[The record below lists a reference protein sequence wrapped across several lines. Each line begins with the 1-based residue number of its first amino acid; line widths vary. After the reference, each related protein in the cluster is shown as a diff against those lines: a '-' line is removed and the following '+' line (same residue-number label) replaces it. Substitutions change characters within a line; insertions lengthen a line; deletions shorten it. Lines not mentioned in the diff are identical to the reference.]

1 MLPLVRGEKAF
12 RNWADGCTTK
22 GNPPETAENAD
33 PTGKNADSPQ
43 KWNIAGRM
51 KPPAIAMEA
60 RSDLRNGQPADGT
73 ERRSG
78 RRASVTPITAGT
90 AGQTETRTP
99 EELAMPATAIAYVV
113 SAPAADRLP
122 AHTQPDVQKSLRVQK
137 HTDRVAASRTAA
149 ARQAQRDQIVLENLP
164 LVKAIAVRVHENLPV
179 HVDLDDLVH
188 AGILGLF
195 DAATKYDPEKMVSF
209 SSYAKHRIKG
219 AILDSLRQLDWASR
233 DLRRRHKQLEAATRE
248 LAGELHRAPS
258 EAELANKM
266 GVDVERWRQMMVDLR
281 NVGLVSAS
289 QRPADQEDLP
299 APDFPAAAELQ
310 PDSMCSQQ
318 QLRTALAGAMK
329 SLPERYQ
336 KVVALYYT
344 NELTM
349 KEIGGMLGIN
359 ESRVSQIHKTALE
372 KMAVVLQEAGIRS
385 SAAF

>member
-1 MLPLVRGEKAF
+1 M
-12 RNWADGCTTK
+12 
-22 GNPPETAENAD
+22 TA
-33 PTGKNADSPQ
+33 T
-43 KWNIAGRM
+43 
-51 KPPAIAMEA
+51 A
-60 RSDLRNGQPADGT
+60 RATYSITAPVVLEPVPADH
-73 ERRSG
+73 
-78 RRASVTPITAGT
+78 
-90 AGQTETRTP
+90 
-99 EELAMPATAIAYVV
+99 LM
-113 SAPAADRLP
+113 RLRP
-122 AHTQPDVQKSLRVQK
+122 LKS
-137 HTDRVAASRTAA
+137 TDRVSASRTAA

-248 LAGELHRAPS
+248 LACELHRAPS

-299 APDFPAAAELQ
+299 APDFPAAADLQ
-310 PDSMCSQQ
+310 PDSMCAQQ
-318 QLRTALAGAMK
+318 QLRSALAGAMK
-329 SLPERYQ
+329 VLPERYQ